1 VERSVSSHRDFWVPL
16 EKTAVCHLDPVER
29 SQLLP
34 YLYKMKKTI
43 GTHNYYVY
51 ILTNKTKKVL
61 YIGVTNNLINRLYYH
76 STPEANSKHFTHKY
90 NCNYLIYFEQYQCIE
105 TAIEREKQLKRWS
118 RSKKEVLINSL
129 NPDWNF
135 LNDTI

>member
-1 VERSVSSHRDFWVPL
+1 
-16 EKTAVCHLDPVER
+16 
-29 SQLLP
+29 
-34 YLYKMKKTI
+34 MKKTI